1 APESSGPPPRAPWL
15 AGTDRAALRLWL
27 LTRVATWVLVGCA
40 GWLFVRDAGAA
51 GPVPLLRRWAQWD
64 WVHYQS
70 IAEFGYGGNPES
82 GPLVPYEAFFPG
94 FPLLLKAVH
103 VVVPHWIVAGLL
115 ISLVAGGVAVVAL
128 GRLAEVEHPA
138 GTGER
143 AVLLLL
149 LAPTAV
155 FLAAGYTEAI
165 FLALALPAWLMARR
179 GDWARAALLA
189 AGACTIRVSGIFLA
203 AALVVEFLTVAER
216 RRWRSAP
223 WLALPALPVVGYM
236 AYQYARTGDWLAWL
250 HAQQEEW
257 HRGFTNPVQ
266 AFLHTWEAAFGGGQ
280 PPGFAWMFRAE
291 MLAVLVGVA
300 LTAVLLARRRWGE
313 ATFVGL
319 QIVAF
324 TTSYWYM
331 SVPRAMLLW
340 WPLWIWLAWWSIR
353 RPAVL
358 TAYLALVA
366 PLMVACTLNF
376 AVGNWTG

>member
-1 APESSGPPPRAPWL
+1 L

-40 GWLFVRDAGAA
+40 GWLFVRDSAA
-51 GPVPLLRRWAQWD
+51 AEPVPLLQRWAQWD
-64 WVHYQS
+64 WVHYQV
-70 IAEFGYGGNPES
+70 IAEFGYGGNPAS

-94 FPLLLKAVH
+94 FPLVLKALH
-103 VVVPHWIVAGLL
+103 AVVPHWVLAGLL
-115 ISLVAGGVAVVAL
+115 ISFVAGGVAVVAL
-128 GRLAEVEHPA
+128 ARLAEVDHPA

-165 FLALALPAWLMARR
+165 FLGLALPAWLMARR
-179 GDWARAALLA
+179 GDWAKAALLA
-189 AGACTIRVSGIFLA
+189 AAACTIRVSGIFLA
-203 AALVVEFLTVAER
+203 AALIVEFLTVAER
-216 RRWRSAP
+216 RRWRAAP

-236 AYQYARTGDWLAWL
+236 AYQHARTGDWLAWL

-257 HRGFTNPVQ
+257 HRGFTGPVQ
-266 AFLHTWEAAFGGGQ
+266 AFLHTWQAAFGGGQ

-291 MLAVLVGVA
+291 MVAVLVGVA
-300 LTAVLLARRRWGE
+300 LSVALLARRRWGE

-319 QIVAF
+319 QVVAF

-358 TAYLALVA
+358 TAYLVLVA
-366 PLMVACTLNF
+366 PLMVALTLNF